1 MAEYHSGSSLRQHRL
16 KNLFVPPLLVW
27 LLYALISLIVLA
39 FLNLN
44 VLWQNLLGQQI
55 TAAEVAT
62 LSDRFLEFQDRLG
75 TPIVMVFW
83 LFIGALTYLIIWLA
97 ENVLFIA
104 KTEVQESQYV
114 YQNPILQHYY
124 WQAAIKSNLFLFFMV
139 LAWVSFIALY
149 LRVLL
154 PAFSHLFQSGLYS
167 APIYQRFLNIIVAL
181 IGNILVI
188 YLLMLMRRLIT
199 YSWNANRPA

>member
-1 MAEYHSGSSLRQHRL
+1 MNEYHSGSNLRQHRV

-44 VLWQNLLGQQI
+44 VFWQNLLGRPF
-55 TAAEVAT
+55 TFSEVST

-75 TPIVMVFW
+75 TPIVMLFW
-83 LFIGALTYLIIWLA
+83 LFIGAATYTIIWLI

-104 KTEVQESQYV
+104 KIEVEESKYV
-114 YQNPILQHYY
+114 YRSPIMRHQY
-124 WQAAIKSNLFLFFMV
+124 WEATIKSNLFLFFIV
-139 LAWVSFIALY
+139 LLWVTLIALY

-167 APIYQRFLNIIVAL
+167 APIYQRLLNIVVAM
-181 IGNILVI
+181 IGNILAI
-188 YLLMLMRRLIT
+188 YLLMLMRRIIT
-199 YSWNANRPA
+199 HSWNTNRPV